1 MGGIKLKI
9 NFLMA
14 TSTMITL
21 PVDAVEVLLA
31 HVGTLFTDLW
41 ALIALA
47 IGIPLAFYIIGK
59 VVSLVRGRT
68 R

>member
-1 MGGIKLKI
+1 MG
-9 NFLMA
+9 

-21 PVDAVEVLLA
+21 PVDAVDTLMA
-31 HVGTLFTDLW
+31 YVGTLFSDLW
-41 ALIALA
+41 VLIALA

>member
-1 MGGIKLKI
+1 MS
-9 NFLMA
+9 

-21 PVDAVEVLLA
+21 PVDAVDTLLA
-31 HVGTLFTDLW
+31 HVGVLFTDLW
-41 ALIALA
+41 VLIALA

-59 VVSLVRGRT
+59 VISLVRGRT

>member
-1 MGGIKLKI
+1 MFGTLGGL
-9 NFLMA
+9 LA
-14 TSTMITL
+14 GGLITL
-21 PVDAVEVLLA
+21 PATATEDLMAY
-31 HVGTLFTDLW
+31 VGDMFTDLW
-41 ALIALA
+41 VLIALA

>member
-1 MGGIKLKI
+1 MS
-9 NFLMA
+9 

-21 PVDAVEVLLA
+21 PVDAVDVLLA
-31 HVGTLFTDLW
+31 HVGVLFTDLW
-41 ALIALA
+41 VLIALA

-59 VVSLVRGRT
+59 VISLVRGRT